1 MILQRLIPMMPN
13 LDTLQDVL
21 NVTLPICGYYVA
33 SRRPGRTRGHLVIG
47 AMLGGGLS
55 GALLAAFVAFGGGGF
70 SEAMPF
76 ALLGLLW
83 GAIIGLLGQ
92 MAFAFGRWLKR

>member
-1 MILQRLIPMMPN
+1 MPS

-33 SRRPGRTRGHLVIG
+33 SRRRGHTRAQVVGG

-55 GALLAAFVAFGGGGF
+55 GALLAAFVAIGGGGF
-70 SEAMPF
+70 SEALPF
-76 ALLGLLW
+76 AALGLLW
-83 GAIIGLLGQ
+83 GAIVGLLGQ
-92 MAFAFGRWLKR
+92 MAFAFGRWLKRRP